1 MVYPLLYM
9 GHRAIPVP
17 YPAARRSTHS
27 SRTTF
32 GMQMWST
39 RFGFIWHAFLVATL
53 GANEFTGSKSYN
65 NKASLNLHR
74 PSGLSKDHPKISEDR
89 KYHKG
94 SLGKVRKKRMPN
106 ILKRCFFLAGQNLL
120 VHVADNSY
128 SLKPWDIC
136 THWARSLVA
145 NPWIF
150 FGLRKTQQIKNRPGG
165 DIPRSFFGVENCI
178 YIFVIRAEG
187 YSS

>member
-17 YPAARRSTHS
+17 YPAAQRSTHS

-65 NKASLNLHR
+65 DKASLNLHR

-94 SLGKVRKKRMPN
+94 SLGKVRKKKNAKHPQA
-106 ILKRCFFLAGQNLL
+106 LF
-120 VHVADNSY
+120 
-128 SLKPWDIC
+128 
-136 THWARSLVA
+136 
-145 NPWIF
+145 F
-150 FGLRKTQQIKNRPGG
+150 FGRPELVGACGRQFLFPEALGYLHTLGPEPGG
-165 DIPRSFFGVENCI
+165 KSMNFFRIEKNPTNQKQT
-178 YIFVIRAEG
+178 
-187 YSS
+187 